1 MAWSSRAAWTS
12 AKPSL
17 PVRCSSRLAHCS
29 NLQLTVYLPEEKFG
43 TVKPGDQATVKVD
56 AYPDRTFTARVD
68 RLSDKAEF
76 TPRNV
81 QTVEGR
87 HDTVFAVYLSLD
99 NSDLALMP
107 GMWADVTFTAQ

>member
-1 MAWSSRAAWTS
+1 MVLSRGVEVGETVAPGAVLFEIGPLQ
-12 AKPSL
+12 K
-17 PVRCSSRLAHCS
+17 
-29 NLQLTVYLPEEKFG
+29 LQLTVYLPEEKFG
-43 TVKPGDQATVKVD
+43 TVKPGDHATVKVD
-56 AYPDRTFTARVD
+56 AYPGRTFTAQVD

-87 HDTVFAVYLSLD
+87 KDTVFAIYLSLD

-107 GMWADVTFTAQ
+107 GMWADVTFTTQ